1 MGAGDTVADEG
12 WVPVSLYSPY
22 TDRLDTRWT
31 VITDEH
37 SLVRTV
43 EKQIGGSGGSLEPPG
58 PLLDPPE
65 RLPTGLNPLAE
76 KACFSQ
82 VRTVEM
88 QLRELREGEPD
99 LVVRDYH
106 VVRQDGVYVE

>member
-43 EKQIGGSGGSLEPPG
+43 E
-58 PLLDPPE
+58 
-65 RLPTGLNPLAE
+65 
-76 KACFSQ
+76 
-82 VRTVEM
+82 M

-106 VVRQDGVYVE
+106 VVQQDAVYVE